1 MNNYNLSFISNT
13 DLFKHVQE
21 TVEKYRF
28 TIDLA
33 EFNKNII
40 DPIKLTFDAKVYD
53 KSIEEVV
60 EAEILRQLDKSN
72 TK

>member
-13 DLFKHVQE
+13 DLFNHVQK

-40 DPIKLTFDAKVYD
+40 DPQANV
-53 KSIEEVV
+53 
-60 EAEILRQLDKSN
+60 
-72 TK
+72 